1 MISRPFLLLM
11 LVLTSL
17 QTAFLQSRVDF
28 KFIFDGVNREFIISK
43 PSGPVPA
50 GGYPIVMMLHGTTG
64 DGERF
69 YLSSGWKEL
78 GESGKFISVFPSSL
92 AYCYVGDLGFNVTN
106 TKWNNGDLQSN
117 KCRNQVQ
124 DFKDDVKF
132 LRKVL
137 DTLKKTNTINSQ
149 KVFAAGFSN
158 GSVMVNKLAIEMSEV
173 FAAVASNAGLLHPL
187 DSTAPIRYLPMW
199 QTIGIADENLT
210 ANNGGLPLPFND
222 SLNPIALKF
231 SAAQRGA
238 QNLKDSFTLIKSTYL
253 YTYNFNKP
261 KSTNQ
266 KNNFLVSFIK
276 DLTHAFPNGVNHP
289 VSAPALYWDFFKQ
302 ATRNTTAQ
310 QSLKISKHLHVY
322 PVPATDQVWLRLPL
336 TLYGREVN
344 VDLINV
350 IGQRVSAR
358 VFHNSDEYSLSV
370 DGLNSGIYLAH
381 IYCAGYDGMAKIVVR

>member
-78 GESGKFISVFPSSL
+78 GESEKFISVFPSSL

-137 DTLKKTNTINSQ
+137 DTLD
-149 KVFAAGFSN
+149 FWCARR
-158 GSVMVNKLAIEMSEV
+158 L
-173 FAAVASNAGLLHPL
+173 VARP
-187 DSTAPIRYLPMW
+187 
-199 QTIGIADENLT
+199 Q
-210 ANNGGLPLPFND
+210 LPLWP
-222 SLNPIALKF
+222 
-231 SAAQRGA
+231 
-238 QNLKDSFTLIKSTYL
+238 T
-253 YTYNFNKP
+253 
-261 KSTNQ
+261 
-266 KNNFLVSFIK
+266 
-276 DLTHAFPNGVNHP
+276 
-289 VSAPALYWDFFKQ
+289 KQ
-302 ATRNTTAQ
+302 F
-310 QSLKISKHLHVY
+310 V
-322 PVPATDQVWLRLPL
+322 
-336 TLYGREVN
+336 
-344 VDLINV
+344 
-350 IGQRVSAR
+350 
-358 VFHNSDEYSLSV
+358 
-370 DGLNSGIYLAH
+370 
-381 IYCAGYDGMAKIVVR
+381 